1 MTKLLHKYLSLAIG
15 DPGPARRAEIVNT
28 IPRELGAWYDGKI
41 EPVRELLLST
51 SIESTNLVQTEIA
64 ATVVEGAEPYKI
76 MRQALNVLPMSTG
89 TLDIPVGEVGSYA
102 REVAEGAEVPISTQD
117 YSKVTFTAKK
127 IAERPVITEEAI
139 ADANYPVIE
148 LELRKAGAKLENK
161 INQMAVVELVDSS
174 SANEHDTA
182 GSSGNQGIKA
192 IAAAIAKVEADGFMP
207 DRIVMCPGFKA
218 GLMAEFVPTGYSGA
232 DTVMTGK
239 LPNLLGLQAF
249 VSNVVHT
256 TAASWAYA
264 QNDNL
269 GAVVYD
275 SQNSTMIGIRQDI
288 TVKSY
293 ENIPRMLRD
302 TVVSAR
308 VAVGTIQKNAGARIK
323 F

>member
-1 MTKLLHKYLSLAIG
+1 MTKLLRTYLDIG
-15 DPGPARRAEIVNT
+15 LNQPTGRALERAVST
-28 IPRELGAWYDGKI
+28 IPRELGTVFDGKV

-51 SIESTNLVQTEIA
+51 AIESTNLIQTEMY
-64 ATVVEGAEPYKI
+64 ATVVEGAEPFKV
-76 MRQALNVLPMSTG
+76 MRQALNVLPMNAA

-127 IAERPVITEEAI
+127 IAERPVITDEMV
-139 ADANYPVIE
+139 ADALYPVIE

-161 INQMAVVELVDSS
+161 INQMAIVELVNNS
-174 SANEHDTA
+174 SANEHDTN
-182 GSSGNQGIKA
+182 GSNQGIKA
-192 IAAAIAKVEADGFMP
+192 IAAAVAKVEADGFMP

-218 GLMAEFVPTGYSGA
+218 GLMAEFVPTGFSGA

-264 QNDNL
+264 AGDNL
-269 GAVVYD
+269 GAVVFD
-275 SQNSTMIGIRQDI
+275 SQNSTMLGIRQDI
-288 TVKSY
+288 TVKRY
-293 ENIPRMLRD
+293 DDVVRMLQG

-308 VAVGTIQKNAGARIK
+308 VAVGTLQANAGARIK
-323 F
+323 Y

>member
-76 MRQALNVLPMSTG
+76 MRQALNVLPMNAA

-127 IAERPVITEEAI
+127 IAERPVITDEMV
-139 ADANYPVIE
+139 ADALYPVIE

-161 INQMAVVELVDSS
+161 INQMAIVELVNNS
-174 SANEHDTA
+174 SANEHDTN
-182 GSSGNQGIKA
+182 GSNQGIKA
-192 IAAAIAKVEADGFMP
+192 IAAAVAKVEADGFMP

-218 GLMAEFVPTGYSGA
+218 GLMAEFVPTGFSGA

-256 TAASWAYA
+256 TAASWAYGT
-264 QNDNL
+264 NEDL
-269 GAVVYD
+269 GAVVFD
-275 SQNSTMIGIRQDI
+275 SQNSTMLGIRQDI
-288 TVKSY
+288 TVKRY
-293 ENIPRMLRD
+293 DDVVRMLQG

-308 VAVGTIQKNAGARIK
+308 VAVDTLQANAGARIK
-323 F
+323 Y

>member
-51 SIESTNLVQTEIA
+51 SIESTNLIQTEIA

-76 MRQALNVLPMSTG
+76 MRQALNVLPMSKG
-89 TLDIPVGEVGSYA
+89 TLDIPAGEAGSYA

-117 YSKVTFTAKK
+117 YSKVTFTATK
-127 IAERPVITEEAI
+127 IAERPVITEEMI
-139 ADANYPVIE
+139 ADANYPAIE

-161 INQMAVVELVDSS
+161 INQMAIVELVDNSS
-174 SANEHDTA
+174 TNEHDTA
-182 GSSGNQGIKA
+182 GSNQGIKA
-192 IAAAIAKVEADGFMP
+192 IAAAIAKVEASGWLP
-207 DRIVMCPGFKA
+207 DTIVMCPGFKA
-218 GLMAEFVPTGYSGA
+218 GIMAEFVPSGYSGA

-239 LPNLLGLQAF
+239 LPNLLGLKAF

-264 QNDNL
+264 ADGNL
-269 GAVVYD
+269 GAVVFD
-275 SQNSTMIGIRQDI
+275 SQNGSMIGMRQDI

-308 VAVGTIQKNAGARIK
+308 VAVDTLSATAGSRIK
-323 F
+323 Y

>member
-1 MTKLLHKYLSLAIG
+1 MTQLLRTYLDIG
-15 DPGPARRAEIVNT
+15 LNAPTGRALERAVSK
-28 IPRELGAWYDGKI
+28 IPRELGTVFDGKV

-51 SIESTNLVQTEIA
+51 SIESTNLIQTEMYK
-64 ATVVEGAEPYKI
+64 TVVEGAEPFKV
-76 MRQALNVLPMSTG
+76 MRQALNVLPMNAA

-127 IAERPVITEEAI
+127 IAERPVITDEMV
-139 ADANYPVIE
+139 ADALYPVIE

-161 INQMAVVELVDSS
+161 INQMAIVELVNNS
-174 SANEHDTA
+174 SANEHDTN
-182 GSSGNQGIKA
+182 GSNQGIKA
-192 IAAAIAKVEADGFMP
+192 IAAAVAKVEADGFMP

-308 VAVGTIQKNAGARIK
+308 VAVGTIQENAGARIK

>member
-1 MTKLLHKYLSLAIG
+1 MTKLLRTYLDIG
-15 DPGPARRAEIVNT
+15 LNQPTGRALERAVST
-28 IPRELGAWYDGKI
+28 IPRELGTVFDGKV

-51 SIESTNLVQTEIA
+51 AIESTNLIQTEMY
-64 ATVVEGAEPYKI
+64 ATVVEGAEPFKV
-76 MRQALNVLPMSTG
+76 MRQALNVLPMNAA

-127 IAERPVITEEAI
+127 IAERPVITDEMV
-139 ADANYPVIE
+139 ADALYPVIE

-161 INQMAVVELVDSS
+161 INQMAIVELV
-174 SANEHDTA
+174 ANTAKHDTS
-182 GSSGNQGIKA
+182 GSKQGIQA
-192 IAAAIAKVEADGFMP
+192 IAAAQAKVEGAGYMP

-218 GLMAEFVPTGYSGA
+218 GLMAEFVPSGYSGA
-232 DTVMTGK
+232 DAVMTGK

-264 QNDNL
+264 DGDNI

-275 SQNSTMIGIRQDI
+275 SQNSTMLGIRQDI
-288 TVKSY
+288 TVKRY
-293 ENIPRMLRD
+293 DDVVRMLQG

-308 VAVGTIQKNAGARIK
+308 VAVDTLSATAGTYIQY
-323 F
+323 